1 MKILLT
7 GTIQSFADKKG
18 TAVLEAKRRSKEG
31 PQVETF
37 YLKFHSD
44 DAFREFKGRYA
55 LGAGVQVIGLL
66 RQVQTPIL
74 DRATKKPLLGSNGR
88 ELRNALLAVEVKE
101 HKPYQQVDE
110 FDTIYV
116 HGMVGMVDK
125 KELRQSGSGMSYLK
139 ARVAYNH
146 YKRPGEEEG
155 QADFYSVVA
164 FGSTA
169 ESLNNLDKGDK
180 FIVDY
185 GVIALDTYEMR
196 DVFHS
201 DSSPVSRNGLEIA
214 IREFSYLPRSR
225 QSGSVPL
232 APSGEEI
239 PF

>member
-7 GTIQSFADKKG
+7 GTIQSYADKKG

-37 YLKFHSD
+37 YLKFHNE

-55 LGAGVQVIGLL
+55 LGAGVQVIGLM

-74 DRATKKPLLGSNGR
+74 DRVTKKPVMGSNGR
-88 ELRNALLAVEVKE
+88 ELRNSLLSIEVKE
-101 HKPYQQVDE
+101 HKAFKNQDE

-116 HGMVGMVDK
+116 HGMVGVVDK
-125 KELRQSGSGMSYLK
+125 KELRQSGSGLSYLK

-146 YKRPGEEEG
+146 YKRPGEDEGQGDFYSIVAFGG
-155 QADFYSVVA
+155 QAD
-164 FGSTA
+164 
-169 ESLNNLDKGDK
+169 SLNNLEKGDK
-180 FIVDY
+180 FIIDY
-185 GVIALDTYEMR
+185 GVIQVDTYEMR
-196 DVFHS
+196 DAFHS
-201 DSSPVSRNGLEIA
+201 DNSPISRNGLEIA
-214 IREFSYLPRSR
+214 VREFSYLPRSR

-232 APSGEEI
+232 APAGEEI

>member
-37 YLKFHSD
+37 YLKFHNE

-74 DRATKKPLLGSNGR
+74 DRGTKQPILGTNGR
-88 ELRNALLAVEVKE
+88 ELRNALLSVEVKE
-101 HKPYQQVDE
+101 HKAFQHQDE

-116 HGMVGMVDK
+116 HGMVGLVDK
-125 KELRQSGSGMSYLK
+125 KDLRQSGSGVSYLK

-146 YKRPGEEEG
+146 YKRPGEDEG
-155 QADFYSVVA
+155 QADFYSIVA
-164 FGSTA
+164 FSGQA
-169 ESLNNLDKGDK
+169 DSLNNLEKGDK
-180 FIVDY
+180 FIIDY
-185 GVIALDTYEMR
+185 GVIALDTYEVR
-196 DVFHS
+196 DVAHS
-201 DSSPVSRNGLEIA
+201 DGTPVSRNGLEIA

-225 QSGSVPL
+225 QAGSVPL
-232 APSGEEI
+232 APAGEEI